1 MIDGSPRP
9 HPGPVAK
16 PLPKS
21 LRSKRANGR
30 LVANGNTA
38 RGRRMRELLADYG
51 RDLPLGDE
59 SVRSL
64 VKSAVTITLETEA
77 LEDKADLGQPV
88 DGIVLARLT
97 NTKERLA
104 EKIRTLRAQLRPA
117 PIIEGQGGW
126 TSALA
131 RHLHKRAWQKT
142 QYGDSLKAIPPAA
155 LALLDAEYAE
165 RERQREFLDAA
176 R

>member
-1 MIDGSPRP
+1 VAQPPAKSPQ
-9 HPGPVAK
+9 
-16 PLPKS
+16 
-21 LRSKRANGR
+21 RSKRANGQ

-51 RDLPLGDE
+51 RDLPLSDE

-64 VKSAVTITLETEA
+64 VKSAVTITLEAEA

-104 EKIRTLRAQLRPA
+104 EKIRALLAQLRPA

-126 TSALA
+126 TSAIA
-131 RHLHKRAWQKT
+131 RHLHKRAWQIAR
-142 QYGDSLKAIPPAA
+142 YGDSLKAMPPIA
-155 LALLDAEYAE
+155 LAGLDAEYAE
-165 RERQREFLDAA
+165 RELQGEFRDAV